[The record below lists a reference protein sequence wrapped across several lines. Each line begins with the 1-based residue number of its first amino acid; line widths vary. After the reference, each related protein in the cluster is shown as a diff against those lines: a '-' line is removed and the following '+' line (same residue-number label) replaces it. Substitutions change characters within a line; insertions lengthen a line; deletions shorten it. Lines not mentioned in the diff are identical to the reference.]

1 MDRALVLRYRGIGF
15 ESQLARA
22 LKERQCTLKG
32 QARYVNVWGSVHWE
46 CAGWGIETWGCKIF
60 FLVFKID
67 QSETTKSH
75 MFSTSLRL
83 TNHKQLT
90 AKEYLRVN
98 CRRRQNSHCLFIYLF
113 NDIYKIS
120 HCIKG
125 LVAILHYIA
134 K

>member
-1 MDRALVLRYRGIGF
+1 MDRALVLRHQGIGF

-32 QARYVNVWGSVHWE
+32 QARYVNVWGSVHRK
-46 CAGWGIETWGCKIF
+46 GVCKVGDRDLREQNF

-90 AKEYLRVN
+90 AK
-98 CRRRQNSHCLFIYLF
+98 
-113 NDIYKIS
+113 
-120 HCIKG
+120 
-125 LVAILHYIA
+125 
-134 K
+134 